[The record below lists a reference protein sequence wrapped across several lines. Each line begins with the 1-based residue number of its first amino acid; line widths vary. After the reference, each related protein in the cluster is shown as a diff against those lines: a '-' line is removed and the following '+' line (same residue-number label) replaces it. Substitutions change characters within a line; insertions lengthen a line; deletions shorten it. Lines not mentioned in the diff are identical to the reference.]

1 MMLDCFTIYVLF
13 RFIFFFNIFL
23 SKWNIFKINS
33 TFVLLKPS
41 GKLVSRQMFVY
52 VLETL
57 TRIRRYH
64 MCNLFVSKKQNVAS

>member
-1 MMLDCFTIYVLF
+1 MYCLGLF
-13 RFIFFFNIFL
+13 KKKTIFL

-33 TFVLLKPS
+33 TISFVLLKPS
-41 GKLVSRQMFVY
+41 GILASRQMFVS

>member
-1 MMLDCFTIYVLF
+1 MYCLGLF
-13 RFIFFFNIFL
+13 KKKFFL
-23 SKWNIFKINS
+23 SKWNIFKTNS
-33 TFVLLKPS
+33 TISFVLLKPS
-41 GKLVSRQMFVY
+41 RLLARRQMFVS